1 MAAVL
6 AEVVCV
12 GGAGVNKAQ
21 LIDALAERLGDKKV
35 AAAAVA
41 GLVDVVV
48 RTVNDGDKVI
58 ITGFGVFEKR
68 ARAARTARNPRTGEA
83 VTIRQTDVPAFRP
96 GTLFREVVSGT
107 RDLPREGAAT
117 PVAAASAAPSQ
128 PETGPALVTGAPTT
142 SAARRPATRMPAA
155 AHLTAVRLPT
165 TKISRAKSKGESKA
179 SAKIDTKTKG
189 SAKSPSKGSEKKAGK
204 KSATK
209 KSATKKSATKK

>member
-1 MAAVL
+1 M
-6 AEVVCV
+6 
-12 GGAGVNKAQ
+12 NKAQ

-48 RTVNDGDKVI
+48 RAVNAGDRVT

-83 VTIRQTDVPAFRP
+83 VIIQQTDVPAFRP
-96 GTLFREVVSGT
+96 GTLFREVISGT
-107 RDLPREGAAT
+107 RALPQEGTAIT
-117 PVAAASAAPSQ
+117 AASANPAQ
-128 PETGPALVTGAPTT
+128 PETSPPTSVSATTG
-142 SAARRPATRMPAA
+142 ARRPASRVTAA

-165 TKISRAKSKGESKA
+165 TRSPKTKKVAKAAKGEPKA
-179 SAKIDTKTKG
+179 SSKIAAKTIAAKTKG
-189 SAKSPSKGSEKKAGK
+189 SAKKAGKKSGAK

-209 KSATKKSATKK
+209 K

>member
-1 MAAVL
+1 M
-6 AEVVCV
+6 
-12 GGAGVNKAQ
+12 NKAQ

-107 RDLPREGAAT
+107 RVLPPAGAAT
-117 PVAAASAAPSQ
+117 PVAAAPIAPSR
-128 PETGPALVTGAPTT
+128 PETSPAVATSAPTT
-142 SAARRPATRMPAA
+142 SADRRAATRVTAGA
-155 AHLTAVRLPT
+155 RLTAVPPAT
-165 TKISRAKSKGESKA
+165 AKAPKADAPKVAKAPKIKTSKA
-179 SAKIDTKTKG
+179 AKAAKMPKIDSKLVTKLTGKG
-189 SAKSPSKGSEKKAGK
+189 SAKKGGQ

-209 KSATKKSATKK
+209 KSATKK